1 MSLTKEL
8 RLAMLRSKLNHVQLA
23 KKTGVQR
30 QSIIRFL
37 RGDQSLRLDNAD
49 SIAKAFGLVLVAK
62 KRKK

>member
-8 RLAMLRSKLNHVQLA
+8 RQVMLRSGLNHVQLA

-30 QSIIRFL
+30 QSLLRFL

-49 SIAKAFGLVLVAK
+49 AIAKAFKLVLVK
-62 KRKK
+62 KGK

>member
-8 RLAMLRSKLNHVQLA
+8 RQAMVRSKLNHVQLA

-30 QSIIRFL
+30 QSLIRFL

-49 SIAKAFGLVLVAK
+49 AIAKAFGLVLVEK

>member
-8 RLAMLRSKLNHVQLA
+8 RQAMLRSKLNHVQLA

-49 SIAKAFGLVLVAK
+49 AIAKAFGLVLVDK